1 MNKTLRKLV
10 ALVLVLMM
18 TLSVCGA
25 SFSAFAETGE
35 VASTVE
41 PDDSEFDTEHVSF
54 IELFYRFL
62 KSIWEFLRYIF
73 YDVVLG
79 KPAPD
84 VPPAPG
90 RG

>member
-10 ALVLVLMM
+10 ALVLVVMM

-25 SFSAFAETGE
+25 SFSAFAEAGE
-35 VASTVE
+35 TTTVAA
-41 PDDSEFDTEHVSF
+41 DDSEFDTEHVSF
-54 IELFYRFL
+54 IELFYRFV